1 MKKILLSTVVL
12 IAFSFS
18 IILFQISCKKDAK
31 AQSSS
36 NLAPATTTKLGGVIP
51 DGSTIA
57 VDAAGKISVAQEG
70 KIVFIKYGSATSQ
83 SEVWTANYDGSE
95 AAKVNLVLPSTLSVA
110 AHANISPDRKT
121 LFVSVFDA
129 KGNAGIYS
137 CGIDG
142 SNPKLIVTGNI
153 DITDAY

>member
-1 MKKILLSTVVL
+1 MKKILLSTIVL

-18 IILFQISCKKDAK
+18 IILFQISCKKEAK
-31 AQSSS
+31 AQTSSS
-36 NLAPATTTKLGGVIP
+36 LTPATTSKLGGVIP
-51 DGSTIA
+51 DGETIA
-57 VDAAGKISVAQEG
+57 VDAAGKISVAQQG

-83 SEVWTANYDGSE
+83 SEVWTANYDGSG
-95 AAKVNLVLPSTLSVA
+95 AAKVNLALPVDLSVA
-110 AHANISPDRKT
+110 AHANISPDHKT

-142 SNPKLIVTGNI
+142 SNPKLIISGNI
-153 DITDAY
+153 DVTDAY

>member
-31 AQSSS
+31 AQTSSA
-36 NLAPATTTKLGGVIP
+36 LTPATTTKLGGVIP

-57 VDAAGKISVAQEG
+57 VDGTGKISVAQQG

-110 AHANISPDRKT
+110 AHANISPDHKT

-142 SNPKLIVTGNI
+142 SNPKLILSGNI
-153 DITDAY
+153 DVTDAY